1 MRWLGQCVLVLALA
15 AGGHGVAAAEGN
27 VPEAE
32 DFISSLGQTAIE
44 TLTQPDLSADERE
57 SKFRELLAANFDVP
71 RIGNRVLA
79 VYARQATQDEL
90 TSFYDVFEDLL
101 VDTYIG
107 RFEAYSGE
115 GFTVL
120 RSFPDGNDGAVVL
133 SQIIGTNGEQ
143 IRVDWQLRRRG
154 GDLVVVDVAVEAIS
168 IAATLREEYG
178 SILRQ
183 NGGSVTA
190 LVEALRARLG

>member
-1 MRWLGQCVLVLALA
+1 MTWLGRCVLVLAMVV
-15 AGGHGVAAAEGN
+15 GGHGAATADGE

-32 DFISSLGQTAIE
+32 AFVANLGETAIE
-44 TLTQPDLSADERE
+44 MLTGSDVDQQDRE
-57 SKFRELLAANFDVP
+57 MRFRTLLAGNFDVP

-79 VYARQATQDEL
+79 VYARQATPDEL
-90 TSFYDVFEDLL
+90 NSFYDVFEDLL
-101 VDTYIG
+101 VTTYIG
-107 RFEAYSGE
+107 RFESYSGE

-133 SQIIGTNGEQ
+133 SRIAGRNGES
-143 IRVDWQLRRRG
+143 IRVDWQLRRRDG
-154 GDLVVVDVAVEAIS
+154 NFVVVDVAVEAIS

-183 NGGSVTA
+183 NGGNVGK